1 MNIRSFA
8 VISVVVLSSFG
19 ALAVTRMNMIT
30 GTVINPAVT
39 TALSSNPA
47 LPVQAAFEDLAT
59 VSLPVNSVVAFSI
72 NHSIVG
78 TGPRTD
84 LTGAP
89 HHSGTDYT
97 VGNGDNSLTGS
108 FAHAS
113 SQLALASQAS
123 ASTDSHLKVT
133 GRAVKSIG
141 DDSMMVIHLQPLPQ
155 NDNLAMLLSG
165 LVLMGSIAVRR
176 NKTQSS

>member
-1 MNIRSFA
+1 MNIKSFA

-30 GTVINPAVT
+30 GSVKNPAAT
-39 TALSSNPA
+39 TELSFNPA

-59 VSLPVNSVVAFSI
+59 VSLPVNSGVASSI
-72 NHSIVG
+72 NHSNVG
-78 TGPRTD
+78 TSQQTD
-84 LTGAP
+84 ITGAP

-97 VGNGDNSLTGS
+97 LGNADNSLTGS
-108 FAHAS
+108 FVHAS

-123 ASTDSHLKVT
+123 ASTDSPLKVT
-133 GRAVKSIG
+133 GRTAQSIG
-141 DDSMMVIHLQPLPQ
+141 ADHMMVIQLQPLPQ
-155 NDNLAMLLSG
+155 SDNLAMLLSG

-176 NKTQSS
+176 NKT

>member
-1 MNIRSFA
+1 MNIKSVA

-30 GTVINPAVT
+30 GTVKNPAVT
-39 TALSSNPA
+39 TALSFNPA
-47 LPVQAAFEDLAT
+47 LPSPAAFEDLAT
-59 VSLPVNSVVAFSI
+59 VSLPVNSGVAFDISY
-72 NHSIVG
+72 SSVG
-78 TGPRTD
+78 TSLQTG

-89 HHSGTDYT
+89 HRSGNYQLA
-97 VGNGDNSLTGS
+97 NGENSLGGS
-108 FAHAS
+108 FSHAS
-113 SQLALASQAS
+113 NQLALALALPAS
-123 ASTDSHLKVT
+123 VNSRLKVT

-141 DDSMMVIHLQPLPQ
+141 SVSVIHLQPLPQ

-176 NKTQSS
+176 NKTESS